1 MKPKECVKRTKAKY
15 KSKEVGERNK
25 RKKQNAKREEWM
37 KQTKSDVDRG
47 ID

>member
-25 RKKQNAKREEWM
+25 SKKQNAKR
-37 KQTKSDVDRG
+37 KTRGVDET
-47 ID
+47 DKK